1 MLDGILTRNR
11 YKPFNQA
18 PPRYPRSSLHWTTSK
33 WLGAPVSS
41 FTYCSLLVTLSHRV
55 SRICALTIPILS
67 PAPEHGFEPQL
78 TESESVVLPLDDSGI
93 RCYKSPIPVTLRCLL
108 VGNEMFYYWT
118 NRAVV
123 PVAYSSNSNP
133 ERIPTALAGNKR
145 ERMRRIELPQSAW
158 KAEALPLCNIRIA
171 TSDASETSTVAAL
184 DWLKLFT
191 APPMKLV
198 SWLPSGGAGGSRTHT
213 TFQVMSLVRHRFS
226 IRAST

>member
-1 MLDGILTRNR
+1 MLANAYSTDVVMLGGIQTHTFPLVSER
-11 YKPFNQA
+11 
-18 PPRYPRSSLHWTTSK
+18 SLHWTTSK

-55 SRICALTIPILS
+55 SRICALTIPVLS

-108 VGNEMFYYWT
+108 VGNEMFCYWT

-158 KAEALPLCNIRIA
+158 KAEALPLCNIRIG
-171 TSDASETSTVAAL
+171 TFYVASQDVSYVVAQ
-184 DWLKLFT
+184 
-191 APPMKLV
+191 
-198 SWLPSGGAGGSRTHT
+198 GGVEPTLLSR
-213 TFQVMSLVRHRFS
+213 L
-226 IRAST
+226 